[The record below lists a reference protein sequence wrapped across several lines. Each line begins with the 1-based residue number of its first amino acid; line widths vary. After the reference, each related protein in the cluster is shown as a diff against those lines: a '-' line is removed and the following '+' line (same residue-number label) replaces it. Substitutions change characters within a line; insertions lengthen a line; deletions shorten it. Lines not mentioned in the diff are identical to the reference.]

1 MGDNKLRKREEIPE
15 QYKWK
20 LEDMYAT
27 DELWEEEVKKVEA
40 LVEEIA
46 AYDGKLA
53 DSAQMLLGFFTK
65 NDEIAYYF
73 ARVYVYANQRLHQDT
88 AVAKYQGYTATADSL
103 MVKVDSV
110 CSFASPEILNI
121 SEERLKQFYKDE
133 PKLLHYK
140 RKIDEILR
148 QKEHTLSSKEES
160 LLAEVGELSVSPE
173 NIFSMF
179 NNADVKFPYITDVE
193 GNKIQITHGNFTDM
207 LMSKDRS
214 LRKQVFRGVYDTYKK
229 WSNTIGATY
238 IAQLKS
244 DRFYANARKYKN
256 SREMYLQGANIPEAV
271 YDNLLSTV
279 EAHLPALHRYME
291 LRKEV
296 LGLEHLHMYDIY
308 IPMVDDADRK
318 YTYEDAKELVIKA
331 LEPMGEEYVS
341 VLKEGLE
348 NGWIDVYENENKR
361 SGAYSWGAYGT
372 HPYVL
377 LNHQDNLDSVFTL
390 AHEMGHA
397 MHTYFSDKNQG
408 ITYSEYKIFV
418 AEVAS
423 TCNESLLMNY
433 LLKNTEDKK
442 MRLYLINHY
451 LDGFRTTLFRQVQFA
466 EFEHRAH
473 MMLEE
478 GELVDE
484 EIQILPLWKCAL
496 FIVGGMIAIKFG
508 GDFVVDSA
516 SAIALAFGFSQ
527 TLIGLTIVA
536 MGTSLPELMTSIV
549 AARKNEV
556 DMALGNAVGSNI
568 FNILMVLGIA
578 SAISPITLIRENIID
593 LCVLIV
599 FTVCVWIFAATKKRI
614 GKVEGFCMIAFY
626 VAYAIYIIIR

>member
-1 MGDNKLRKREEIPE
+1 MEDNKLRKREEIPE

-20 LEDMYAT
+20 LEDMYAS

-53 DSAQMLLGFFTK
+53 GSAQMLLGFFTK

-73 ARVYVYANQRLHQDT
+73 ARVYVYANQRLHQNT
-88 AVAKYQGYTATADSL
+88 AVTKYQGYTATADSL
-103 MVKVDSV
+103 MVKVDSA

-478 GELVDE
+478 GEPLTKDKLCELYFDINKKFYGPVMSDDKEIAYEWLRIPHFYTPYYVYQYATGYSAAVAFSKMILEEGKPAVDRYIKE
-484 EIQILPLWKCAL
+484 FLS
-496 FIVGGMIAIKFG
+496 GGSSKDPI
-508 GDFVVDSA
+508 DL
-516 SAIALAFGFSQ
+516 LA
-527 TLIGLTIVA
+527 
-536 MGTSLPELMTSIV
+536 
-549 AARKNEV
+549 AAGV
-556 DMALGNAVGSNI
+556 DMSTPAPVDNALKV
-568 FNILMVLGIA
+568 FEQYLEELE
-578 SAISPITLIRENIID
+578 RELDSI
-593 LCVLIV
+593 
-599 FTVCVWIFAATKKRI
+599 
-614 GKVEGFCMIAFY
+614 KVHG
-626 VAYAIYIIIR
+626 